1 MQVYSTLQK
10 DLKNCTVLLI
20 THRLSGVENAD
31 HIVFLKDGEVAEQ
44 GNHKQLLD
52 RDGFYAEFVKQQN
65 TSISRKTDDS
75 TDVGH

>member
-1 MQVYSTLQK
+1 MQVYSTLRK

-44 GNHKQLLD
+44 GNHEQLLA
-52 RDGFYAEFVKQQN
+52 RNGFYAEFVRQQN
-65 TSISRKTDDS
+65 TSISRNTEDS